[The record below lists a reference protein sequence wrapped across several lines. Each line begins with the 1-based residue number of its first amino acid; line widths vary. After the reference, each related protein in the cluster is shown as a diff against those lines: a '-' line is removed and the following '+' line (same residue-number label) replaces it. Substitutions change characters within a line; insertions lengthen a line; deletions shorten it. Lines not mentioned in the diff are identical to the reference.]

1 MQTRSPLD
9 VHRGSQVPRVR
20 HAPSVRANAWE
31 DVSDLAKAYGLV
43 LDEWQE
49 NVLEAAMGER
59 ADGRWAASTV
69 GISVPRQ
76 NGKGALIEARE
87 LAGLLLFGEKTIIH
101 SAHEQKTAR
110 VGFERILSYFEN
122 YDDLRKKVRSVMS
135 ALGREHIKLK
145 SGAELHFPARSKG
158 AIRGFSIDCLIL
170 DEGQILGDYAWEAI
184 KPTIS
189 ARPNVQTWVLGTPP
203 TPMDDGA
210 VFERMRKRGL
220 EGKDMRLCWCEWSAP
235 SDADPSDR
243 EAWATANPALG
254 YRISEE
260 GVADEL
266 NELSPAG
273 FARERLGIWDEIKT
287 HKTPFTDW
295 PKCATDDAPASS
307 LAPDALG
314 VDMSHD
320 RVISV
325 TGVWVDPATPE
336 DSQLELLS
344 VDATGDTAAAVDWI
358 AERAGRR
365 IRVLIDSLSPAA
377 SMAPALRARKV
388 DVMLTSAGDMGK
400 ACGGLFDAVRD
411 GHVRHVKATDDNGQK
426 ALDDA
431 MAGCIRRDIGKAG
444 AWGLDR
450 SDPDK
455 NISPAVSAVLAH
467 FGGSMT
473 KRKRSKT
480 RGVVY
485 S

>member
-1 MQTRSPLD
+1 MPTRSPLA
-9 VHRGSQVPRVR
+9 VLRGAQVPRVR

-59 ADGRWAASTV
+59 SDGRWAASTV

-87 LAGLLLFGEKTIIH
+87 LAGLLLFGEKVIIH

-122 YDDLRKKVRSVMS
+122 YDDLRKKTRSVMS

-170 DEGQILGDYAWEAI
+170 DEGQILGDSAWEAI

-235 SDADPSDR
+235 SDADPANR

-254 YRISEE
+254 FRISEE
-260 GVADEL
+260 AVADEL

-273 FARERLGIWDEIKT
+273 FARERLGIWDDPET
-287 HKTPFTDW
+287 HKTPFPNW
-295 PKCATDDAPASS
+295 PNCVTLDPPADGT
-307 LAPDALG
+307 APDALG

-320 RVISV
+320 RVISIS
-325 TGVWVDPATPE
+325 GSWVDESEEAFV
-336 DSQLELLS
+336 ELLE
-344 VDATGDTAAAVDWI
+344 VDVTGDTGAAVEWI
-358 AERAGRR
+358 VARAGRR
-365 IRVLIDSLSPAA
+365 IPVVIDSMSPAA
-377 SMAPALRARKV
+377 SMVPTLKKRKV
-388 DVMLTSAGDMGK
+388 RVIVTTAADMGK
-400 ACGGLFDAVRD
+400 ACGGVHDAVHEGRLW
-411 GHVRHVKATDDNGQK
+411 HVNQDQLSRAV
-426 ALDDA
+426 L
-431 MAGCIRRDIGKAG
+431 GCEKRAIGTAG
-444 AWGLDR
+444 AWGIDR
-450 SDPDK
+450 RDPDT
-455 NISPAVSAVLAH
+455 NIAPAVSMILSHFGTQVTKKRGNGRSSSGRRAVLL
-467 FGGSMT
+467 
-473 KRKRSKT
+473 
-480 RGVVY
+480 
-485 S
+485 